1 MKKKK
6 YLKLLICLIV
16 FVLLMALYVG
26 IKKQDLKKEEN
37 EESSFIEVTAL
48 NTEDITGIS
57 FYIGDEQVSFAKKDA
72 TWLMEE
78 EEGFPLDDSKIV
90 SILEEV
96 ATLNA
101 SRKLENISDLSEFGL
116 ESPLNTITLTGSD
129 GIITTIEI
137 GEKIQRPTI
146 LIFL

>member
-90 SILEEV
+90 SILEEEAMEEV
-96 ATLNA
+96 
-101 SRKLENISDLSEFGL
+101 SSDIDDDMEETSAQDSTEEDMVTEESEDD
-116 ESPLNTITLTGSD
+116 EDSD
-129 GIITTIEI
+129 DSE
-137 GEKIQRPTI
+137 E
-146 LIFL
+146 